1 MLAIIALRRLRQ
13 EVRDF
18 QASLGY
24 SEIKQEKKNTVVFC
38 LIVILS

>member
-24 SEIKQEKKNTVVFC
+24 IVKLNRKKRTQ
-38 LIVILS
+38 